1 GVGLG
6 VGVRRRAHHL
16 RDRRL
21 GRDALGTLDVHLRA
35 GRGRRRVDDLDDDV
49 ARVVVA
55 RDDLVERLGRRLLVG
70 HLELAVEVE
79 LDGRALDDDLDV
91 VRLAG
96 LDAVVLDGLHLV
108 GAPARRALE
117 GLAGVVPAAEVP
129 PVVVV
134 RAARG
139 EADEEALGAG
149 GLARVELERVTRPVL
164 RVRTG
169 DDRPGVGDVRRRLH
183 VGAVLRGPRASLQL
197 P

>member
-1 GVGLG
+1 
-6 VGVRRRAHHL
+6 
-16 RDRRL
+16 
-21 GRDALGTLDVHLRA
+21 
-35 GRGRRRVDDLDDDV
+35 
-49 ARVVVA
+49 
-55 RDDLVERLGRRLLVG
+55 
-70 HLELAVEVE
+70 E

-183 VGAVLRGPRASLQL
+183 VGAVLRGPRAGLRL
-197 P
+197 PPVGAGLEVVREEHLAARVVGHADVVVLRGRVPRGEEHAAVDRRVGRRRAGV